1 MWRESYTAV
10 MERGVKDIF
19 ATVGLNFIGRNYAM
33 GGTSSAPEIAMCVKE
48 IFGTDIDVLSW
59 DTGMTDGKN
68 YAGMQQYF
76 IRAALLPNRPALV
89 ALHIAGGG
97 NSQRRGLMNELEN
110 IGLTA
115 LVLDP
120 GEESEMTNAIPDTMG
135 LTEEEVAEMPTF
147 VRNFKC
153 GNQIE
158 KGDPGCKDLKW
169 NATMC
174 NSRKFKTSWHPGW

>member
-1 MWRESYTAV
+1 
-10 MERGVKDIF
+10 MERAVKDIF

-59 DTGMTDGKN
+59 DTGMTDGRN
-68 YAGMQQYF
+68 FAGMQQYF
-76 IRAALLPNRPALV
+76 LRAAMLPNRPAFV
-89 ALHIAGGG
+89 ALHMGGSRQ
-97 NSQRRGLMNELEN
+97 NLMKELEE
-110 IGLTA
+110 IGLTS

-120 GEESEMTNAIPDTMG
+120 GEESEKINAIPDTTG
-135 LTEEEVAEMPTF
+135 LTDEEVAEMPIF

-153 GNQIE
+153 GKQIE
-158 KGDPGCKDLKW
+158 KGDPGCGSEKW

-174 NSRKFKTSWHPGW
+174 NSRKFRTSWHPGW